1 MKMTTI
7 SNDVQDEQKGIK
19 SISSNWWAFI
29 IKGFLA
35 LIFSVLAFIM
45 PVTAILAL
53 AIVFGA
59 LALADGIF
67 GIIASVRKIMKG
79 KRWGWLIVSA
89 IISILAGIAVI
100 VSPLIATVV
109 IASFLWA
116 SISFWSIFVGISEI
130 ITALRLRKEI
140 KGELWMIFSGLFSVI
155 LGAIILWMF
164 ITQPEDV
171 LLASGWLL
179 GINAFLSAMTYFFLG
194 FKLKK
199 HQKMV
204 QKQNSG
210 NFNFYLK

>member
-1 MKMTTI
+1 MTTI
-7 SNDVQDEQKGIK
+7 SNEVQDEQKGIE

-59 LALADGIF
+59 FALADGIF
-67 GIIASVRKIMKG
+67 GIIASVRKIRKG
-79 KRWGWLIVSA
+79 NRWGWLIFSA

-204 QKQNSG
+204 QK
-210 NFNFYLK
+210 

>member
-67 GIIASVRKIMKG
+67 GIIASVRKIRKG
-79 KRWGWLIVSA
+79 KRWGWLIFSA

>member
-1 MKMTTI
+1 MTTI
-7 SNDVQDEQKGIK
+7 INEVQDEQKGIR

-59 LALADGIF
+59 FALADGIF
-67 GIIASVRKIMKG
+67 GIIASVRKIRKG
-79 KRWGWLIVSA
+79 NRWGWLIFSA

-130 ITALRLRKEI
+130 ITALRFRKEI
-140 KGELWMIFSGLFSVI
+140 KGELWMILSGLFSVI

-199 HQKMV
+199 HQKML
-204 QKQNSG
+204 QK
-210 NFNFYLK
+210 

>member
-1 MKMTTI
+1 MTTI
-7 SNDVQDEQKGIK
+7 SNEFQDEQKGIR

-59 LALADGIF
+59 FALADGIF
-67 GIIASVRKIMKG
+67 GIIASVRKIRKG
-79 KRWGWLIVSA
+79 NRWGWLIFSA

-164 ITQPEDV
+164 ITQPENV

-199 HQKMV
+199 TSENGAKT
-204 QKQNSG
+204 K
-210 NFNFYLK
+210 LW

>member
-1 MKMTTI
+1 MTTI
-7 SNDVQDEQKGIK
+7 INEVQDEQKGIR

-59 LALADGIF
+59 FALADGIF
-67 GIIASVRKIMKG
+67 GIIASVRKIRKG
-79 KRWGWLIVSA
+79 KRWGWLIFSA
-89 IISILAGIAVI
+89 IMSILAGIAVI

-204 QKQNSG
+204 QKQNFG
-210 NFNFYLK
+210 NFNF

>member
-1 MKMTTI
+1 MTTI
-7 SNDVQDEQKGIK
+7 SNEVQDEQKGIK

-59 LALADGIF
+59 FALADGIF
-67 GIIASVRKIMKG
+67 GIIASVRKIRKG
-79 KRWGWLIVSA
+79 KRWGWLIFSA

-204 QKQNSG
+204 QKQNFG
-210 NFNFYLK
+210 NFNFYLR

>member
-1 MKMTTI
+1 MTTI
-7 SNDVQDEQKGIK
+7 INEVQDEQKGIR

-59 LALADGIF
+59 FALADGIF
-67 GIIASVRKIMKG
+67 GIIASVRKIRKG
-79 KRWGWLIVSA
+79 NRWGWLIFSA

-140 KGELWMIFSGLFSVI
+140 KGELWMILSGLFSVI

-199 HQKMV
+199 HQKML
-204 QKQNSG
+204 QK
-210 NFNFYLK
+210 

>member
-1 MKMTTI
+1 MTTI
-7 SNDVQDEQKGIK
+7 SNEVQDEQKGIE

-59 LALADGIF
+59 FALADGIF
-67 GIIASVRKIMKG
+67 GIIVSVRKIRKG
-79 KRWGWLIVSA
+79 KRWGWLIFSA

-204 QKQNSG
+204 QKQNFG
-210 NFNFYLK
+210 NFNF

>member
-1 MKMTTI
+1 MTTI
-7 SNDVQDEQKGIK
+7 INEVQDEQKGIR

-59 LALADGIF
+59 FALADGIF
-67 GIIASVRKIMKG
+67 GIIASVRKIRKG
-79 KRWGWLIVSA
+79 NRWGWLIFSA

-109 IASFLWA
+109 IASFLWT

-140 KGELWMIFSGLFSVI
+140 KGELWMILSGLFSVI

-199 HQKMV
+199 TSENGAKT
-204 QKQNSG
+204 K
-210 NFNFYLK
+210 LW

>member
-1 MKMTTI
+1 MTTI
-7 SNDVQDEQKGIK
+7 INEVQDEQKGIR

-59 LALADGIF
+59 FALADGIF
-67 GIIASVRKIMKG
+67 GIIASVRKIRKG
-79 KRWGWLIVSA
+79 NRWGWLIFSA

-109 IASFLWA
+109 IASFLWT

-140 KGELWMIFSGLFSVI
+140 KGELWMILSGLFSVI

-204 QKQNSG
+204 QK
-210 NFNFYLK
+210 

>member
-1 MKMTTI
+1 MTTI
-7 SNDVQDEQKGIK
+7 SIEVQDEQKGIR

-59 LALADGIF
+59 FALADGIF
-67 GIIASVRKIMKG
+67 GIIASVRKIRKG
-79 KRWGWLIVSA
+79 KRYGWLIFSA

-116 SISFWSIFVGISEI
+116 SISFWSMFVGISEI

-179 GINAFLSAMTYFFLG
+179 GINAFLSAVTYFFLG
-194 FKLKK
+194 FKLKE

-204 QKQNSG
+204 Q
-210 NFNFYLK
+210 

>member
-1 MKMTTI
+1 MTTI
-7 SNDVQDEQKGIK
+7 INEVQDEQKGIR

-53 AIVFGA
+53 AIAFGA
-59 LALADGIF
+59 FALADGIF
-67 GIIASVRKIMKG
+67 GIIASVRKIRKG
-79 KRWGWLIVSA
+79 NRWGWLFFSA

-140 KGELWMIFSGLFSVI
+140 KGELWMILSGLFSVI

-204 QKQNSG
+204 QK
-210 NFNFYLK
+210 

>member
-1 MKMTTI
+1 MTTI
-7 SNDVQDEQKGIK
+7 SNEFQDEQKGIR

-45 PVTAILAL
+45 PVTAIIAL

-59 LALADGIF
+59 FALADGIF
-67 GIIASVRKIMKG
+67 GIIASVRKIRKG
-79 KRWGWLIVSA
+79 NRWGWLIFSA

-130 ITALRLRKEI
+130 ITALRFRKEI

-155 LGAIILWMF
+155 LGAMILWMF

-204 QKQNSG
+204 QK
-210 NFNFYLK
+210 

>member
-1 MKMTTI
+1 MTTI
-7 SNDVQDEQKGIK
+7 SNEFQDEQKVIK

-59 LALADGIF
+59 FALADGIF
-67 GIIASVRKIMKG
+67 GIIASVRKIRKG
-79 KRWGWLIVSA
+79 NRWGWLIFSA

-140 KGELWMIFSGLFSVI
+140 KGELWMILSGLFSVI

-204 QKQNSG
+204 QK
-210 NFNFYLK
+210 

>member
-1 MKMTTI
+1 MTTI
-7 SNDVQDEQKGIK
+7 SIEVQDERKGIR

-29 IKGFLA
+29 IKGLLA

-59 LALADGIF
+59 FALADGIF
-67 GIIASVRKIMKG
+67 GIIASVRKIRKG
-79 KRWGWLIVSA
+79 KRWGWLIFSA

-109 IASFLWA
+109 IANFLWA

-204 QKQNSG
+204 QKQNFG
-210 NFNFYLK
+210 NFNF

>member
-1 MKMTTI
+1 MTTI
-7 SNDVQDEQKGIK
+7 SNEFQDEQKGIR

-59 LALADGIF
+59 FALADGIF
-67 GIIASVRKIMKG
+67 GIIASVRKIRKG
-79 KRWGWLIVSA
+79 NRWGWLIFSA

-140 KGELWMIFSGLFSVI
+140 KGELWMILSGLFSVI

-204 QKQNSG
+204 QK
-210 NFNFYLK
+210 

>member
-1 MKMTTI
+1 MTTI
-7 SNDVQDEQKGIK
+7 SNEFQDEQKGIR

-53 AIVFGA
+53 AIAFGA
-59 LALADGIF
+59 FALADGIF
-67 GIIASVRKIMKG
+67 GIIASVRKIRKG
-79 KRWGWLIVSA
+79 NRWGWLIFSA

-140 KGELWMIFSGLFSVI
+140 KGELWMILSGLFSVI

-204 QKQNSG
+204 QK
-210 NFNFYLK
+210 

>member
-1 MKMTTI
+1 MTTI
-7 SNDVQDEQKGIK
+7 INEVQDEQKGIR

-59 LALADGIF
+59 FALADGIF
-67 GIIASVRKIMKG
+67 GIIASVRKIRKG
-79 KRWGWLIVSA
+79 KRWGWLIFSA

-204 QKQNSG
+204 QKQNFG

>member
-1 MKMTTI
+1 MTTI
-7 SNDVQDEQKGIK
+7 INEVQDEQKGIR

-59 LALADGIF
+59 FALADGIF
-67 GIIASVRKIMKG
+67 GIIASVRKIRKG
-79 KRWGWLIVSA
+79 NRWGWLIFSA

-109 IASFLWA
+109 IASFLWV

-140 KGELWMIFSGLFSVI
+140 KGELWMILSGLFSVI

-204 QKQNSG
+204 QK
-210 NFNFYLK
+210 

>member
-1 MKMTTI
+1 MTTI
-7 SNDVQDEQKGIK
+7 SNEFQDEQKGIR

-59 LALADGIF
+59 FALADGIF
-67 GIIASVRKIMKG
+67 GIIASVRKIRKG
-79 KRWGWLIVSA
+79 KRWGWLIFSA

-130 ITALRLRKEI
+130 ITALRFRKEI
-140 KGELWMIFSGLFSVI
+140 KGELWMIFNGLFSVI

-164 ITQPEDV
+164 ITQPENV

-199 HQKMV
+199 TSENGAKT
-204 QKQNSG
+204 K
-210 NFNFYLK
+210 LW

>member
-1 MKMTTI
+1 MTTI
-7 SNDVQDEQKGIK
+7 INEVQDEQKGIR

-53 AIVFGA
+53 AIAFGA
-59 LALADGIF
+59 FALADGIF
-67 GIIASVRKIMKG
+67 GIIASVRKIRKG
-79 KRWGWLIVSA
+79 NRWGWLIFSA

-140 KGELWMIFSGLFSVI
+140 KGELWMILSGLFSVI

-204 QKQNSG
+204 QK
-210 NFNFYLK
+210 

>member
-1 MKMTTI
+1 MTTI
-7 SNDVQDEQKGIK
+7 SNEFQDEQKGIR

-59 LALADGIF
+59 FALADGIF
-67 GIIASVRKIMKG
+67 GIIASVRKIRKG
-79 KRWGWLIVSA
+79 KRWGWLIFSA

-164 ITQPEDV
+164 ITQPENV

-199 HQKMV
+199 TSENGAKT
-204 QKQNSG
+204 K
-210 NFNFYLK
+210 LW

>member
-1 MKMTTI
+1 MTTI
-7 SNDVQDEQKGIK
+7 SNEFQDEQKGIR

-53 AIVFGA
+53 AIFFGA
-59 LALADGIF
+59 FALADGIF
-67 GIIASVRKIMKG
+67 GIIASVRKIRKG
-79 KRWGWLIVSA
+79 NRWGWLIFSA

-130 ITALRLRKEI
+130 ITAFRLRKEI

-199 HQKMV
+199 TSENGAKT
-204 QKQNSG
+204 K
-210 NFNFYLK
+210 LW

>member
-1 MKMTTI
+1 MTTI
-7 SNDVQDEQKGIK
+7 SNEFQDEQKVIK

-59 LALADGIF
+59 FALADGIF
-67 GIIASVRKIMKG
+67 GIIASVRKIRKG
-79 KRWGWLIVSA
+79 KRWGWLIFSA

-164 ITQPEDV
+164 ITQPENV

-199 HQKMV
+199 TSENGAKT
-204 QKQNSG
+204 K
-210 NFNFYLK
+210 LW

>member
-1 MKMTTI
+1 MTTI

-67 GIIASVRKIMKG
+67 GIIASVRKIRKG
-79 KRWGWLIVSA
+79 NRWGWLIFSA

-204 QKQNSG
+204 QKQNFG
-210 NFNFYLK
+210 NFNF

>member
-1 MKMTTI
+1 MTTI
-7 SNDVQDEQKGIK
+7 SNEFQDEQKGIR

-59 LALADGIF
+59 FALADGIF
-67 GIIASVRKIMKG
+67 GIIASVRKIRKG
-79 KRWGWLIVSA
+79 KRWGWLIFSA

-199 HQKMV
+199 TSENGAKT
-204 QKQNSG
+204 K
-210 NFNFYLK
+210 LW

>member
-1 MKMTTI
+1 MTTI
-7 SNDVQDEQKGIK
+7 SNEVQDEQKGIE

-59 LALADGIF
+59 FALADGIF
-67 GIIASVRKIMKG
+67 GIIASVRKIRKG
-79 KRWGWLIVSA
+79 NRWGWLIFSA

-204 QKQNSG
+204 QKQNFG
-210 NFNFYLK
+210 NFNF

>member
-1 MKMTTI
+1 MTTI
-7 SNDVQDEQKGIK
+7 SNEFQDEQKGIR

-59 LALADGIF
+59 FALADGIF
-67 GIIASVRKIMKG
+67 GIIASVRKIRKG
-79 KRWGWLIVSA
+79 NRWGWLIFSA

-109 IASFLWA
+109 IASFLWT

-140 KGELWMIFSGLFSVI
+140 KGELWMILSGLFSVI

-164 ITQPEDV
+164 ITQPENV

-199 HQKMV
+199 TSENGAKT
-204 QKQNSG
+204 K
-210 NFNFYLK
+210 LW

>member
-1 MKMTTI
+1 MTTI
-7 SNDVQDEQKGIK
+7 SNEFQDEQKGIR

-59 LALADGIF
+59 FALADGIF
-67 GIIASVRKIMKG
+67 GIIASVRKIRKG
-79 KRWGWLIVSA
+79 NRWGWLIFSA

-100 VSPLIATVV
+100 VSPLIATVA
-109 IASFLWA
+109 IASFLWT

-140 KGELWMIFSGLFSVI
+140 KGELWMILSGLFSVI

-164 ITQPEDV
+164 ITQPENV

-199 HQKMV
+199 TSENGAKT
-204 QKQNSG
+204 K
-210 NFNFYLK
+210 LW

>member
-1 MKMTTI
+1 MTTI
-7 SNDVQDEQKGIK
+7 INEVQDEQKGIR

-59 LALADGIF
+59 FALADGIF
-67 GIIASVRKIMKG
+67 GIIASVRKIRKG
-79 KRWGWLIVSA
+79 KRWGWLIFSA

-140 KGELWMIFSGLFSVI
+140 KGELWMILSGLFSVI

-204 QKQNSG
+204 QK
-210 NFNFYLK
+210 

>member
-1 MKMTTI
+1 MTTI
-7 SNDVQDEQKGIK
+7 SNEVQDEQKGIK

-59 LALADGIF
+59 FALADGIF
-67 GIIASVRKIMKG
+67 GIIASVRKIRKG
-79 KRWGWLIVSA
+79 KRRGWLIFSA

-199 HQKMV
+199 TSENGAKT
-204 QKQNSG
+204 K
-210 NFNFYLK
+210 LW

>member
-1 MKMTTI
+1 MTTI
-7 SNDVQDEQKGIK
+7 SNEVQDEQKGIE

-59 LALADGIF
+59 FALADGIF
-67 GIIASVRKIMKG
+67 GIIASVRKIRKG
-79 KRWGWLIVSA
+79 KRWGWLIFSA

-140 KGELWMIFSGLFSVI
+140 KGELWMIFNGLFSVI

-204 QKQNSG
+204 QKQNFG
-210 NFNFYLK
+210 NFNF

>member
-1 MKMTTI
+1 MTTI
-7 SNDVQDEQKGIK
+7 INEVQDEQKGIR

-59 LALADGIF
+59 FALADGIF
-67 GIIASVRKIMKG
+67 GIIASVRKIRKG
-79 KRWGWLIVSA
+79 KRWGWLIFSA

-140 KGELWMIFSGLFSVI
+140 KGELWMILSGLFSVI

-199 HQKMV
+199 TSENGAKT
-204 QKQNSG
+204 K
-210 NFNFYLK
+210 LW

>member
-1 MKMTTI
+1 MTTI
-7 SNDVQDEQKGIK
+7 SNEFQDEQKGIR

-59 LALADGIF
+59 FALADGIF
-67 GIIASVRKIMKG
+67 GIIASVRKIRKG
-79 KRWGWLIVSA
+79 KRWGWLIFSA

-140 KGELWMIFSGLFSVI
+140 KGELWMILSGLFSVI

-204 QKQNSG
+204 QK
-210 NFNFYLK
+210 

>member
-1 MKMTTI
+1 MTTI
-7 SNDVQDEQKGIK
+7 INEVQDEQKGIR

-59 LALADGIF
+59 FALADGIF
-67 GIIASVRKIMKG
+67 GIIASVRKIRKG
-79 KRWGWLIVSA
+79 NRWGWLIFSA

-130 ITALRLRKEI
+130 ITAFRLRKEI
-140 KGELWMIFSGLFSVI
+140 KGELWMILSGLFSVI

-199 HQKMV
+199 TSENGAKT
-204 QKQNSG
+204 K
-210 NFNFYLK
+210 LW

>member
-1 MKMTTI
+1 MTTI
-7 SNDVQDEQKGIK
+7 INEVQDEQKGIR

-59 LALADGIF
+59 FALADGIF
-67 GIIASVRKIMKG
+67 GIIASVRKIRKG
-79 KRWGWLIVSA
+79 NRWGWLIFSA

-140 KGELWMIFSGLFSVI
+140 KGELWMILSGLFSVI

-204 QKQNSG
+204 QK
-210 NFNFYLK
+210 

>member
-1 MKMTTI
+1 MTTI
-7 SNDVQDEQKGIK
+7 INEVQDEQKGIR

-53 AIVFGA
+53 AIAFGA
-59 LALADGIF
+59 FALADGIF
-67 GIIASVRKIMKG
+67 GIIASVRKIRKG
-79 KRWGWLIVSA
+79 NRWGWLIFSA

-100 VSPLIATVV
+100 VSPLIASVV

-140 KGELWMIFSGLFSVI
+140 KGELWMILSGLFSVI

-204 QKQNSG
+204 QKQNFG
-210 NFNFYLK
+210 NFNF